1 MFYRIRYT
9 GVCFF
14 ICIVIAFGCS
24 SENRE
29 LGYVYFRL
37 NINPSTLDPAL
48 IVDVNGGILAAKLF
62 NGLVK
67 LDETLQVQPDI
78 AETWS
83 VSNDGTIYLFKLKRD
98 ITFSNHRAV
107 TAGDFLYSFER
118 ILHPQSRSP
127 NTWVLDKLSGADAFM
142 RGETDHVDGIRV
154 VDDYTLE
161 LRLSHPFSP
170 FLNLL
175 AMPAAYVV
183 PYEEVKKWG
192 PDFSSHPVGTG
203 PFVLKEWLQNRAIR
217 LIRRDDY
224 HDETAKVD
232 GIIYRI
238 IPEDLT
244 AVTEFEIGNL
254 DVLTIPA
261 SEYARIQN
269 DERMKHLISSQKGLN
284 TYYIGFNCSRRPFNS
299 KIVRKA
305 VSMAIDRQKI
315 LETIFENRGRLASG
329 PVPDTLRNW
338 TQPTPYKYDQ
348 AKARSLLSA
357 ENMQEKEIFFYITAD
372 QEIVDIAEIIQWYL
386 QKVGLRVTIRQ
397 LEWSAFKE
405 ATTRGEADLFYLS
418 WWADYSDPENFL
430 FPLFHSANFGSP
442 GNRTRYANPIVDVL
456 IEKGQYVRDMKSRES
471 YYMRAEKII
480 VDDAPWVF
488 LWHRNEYIVRNPW
501 IKNYK
506 TYPIYSMDKG
516 TEIRIETFNAA
527 YDR

>member
-1 MFYRIRYT
+1 MSYRILCT
-9 GVCFF
+9 VICFF
-14 ICIVIAFGCS
+14 VCTVLGHGCS

-29 LGYVYFRL
+29 VGYVYFRL
-37 NINPSTLDPAL
+37 DVNPSTLDPAL

-62 NGLVK
+62 NGLVR
-67 LDETLQVQPDI
+67 LDETLKVQPDI
-78 AETWS
+78 AESWS
-83 VSNDGTIYLFKLKRD
+83 VSDDGTVYVFKLKRN
-98 ITFSNHRAV
+98 IMFSNNRPV
-107 TAGDFLYSFER
+107 TASDFQYSFER

-127 NTWVLDKLSGADAFM
+127 NTWVLDKLSGADAFI
-142 RGETDHVDGIRV
+142 RGESEHIDGIRV
-154 VDDYTLE
+154 VDDYTLQ
-161 LRLSHPFSP
+161 LYLSQPFSP

-175 AMPAAYVV
+175 AMTAAYVV
-183 PYEEVKKWG
+183 PHEEVRKWG

-203 PFVLKEWLQNRAIR
+203 PFVLQEWLQNREIR
-217 LIRRDDY
+217 LVKRYDY
-224 HDETAKVD
+224 HDEGAKVK

-244 AVTEFEIGNL
+244 AVTEFELGNL

-269 DERMKHLISSQKGLN
+269 DDRMKHLISSQKGLN
-284 TYYIGFNCSRRPFNS
+284 TYYIGFNCSRPPFNR

-305 VSMAIDRQKI
+305 VSMAIDRKTI
-315 LETIFENRGRLASG
+315 LETILENRGRLASG

-338 TQPTPYKYDQ
+338 TRPTPYEFDP
-348 AKARSLLSA
+348 AKARSLLTA
-357 ENMQEKEIFFYITAD
+357 EKMKDKEVFFYITAD

-386 QKVGLRVTIRQ
+386 QEAGLRVKIRQ

-430 FPLFHSANFGSP
+430 FPLFHSSNYGSP
-442 GNRTRYANPIVDVL
+442 GNRTRYANLLVDEL
-456 IEKGQYVRDMKSRES
+456 IEKGQHVLDRKSRTA
-471 YYMRAEKII
+471 YYMNAEKII

-488 LWHRNEYIVRNPW
+488 LWHRNEYIIRKPW
-501 IKNYK
+501 IKNYN

-516 TEIRIETFNAA
+516 TEIKIEIFEKE
-527 YDR
+527 YEK